1 MTKIRLPAQ
10 HAPYERMAVAQVEFA
25 RPFQA
30 GPGAAMSE
38 EEVVGAMLVLET
50 RYSSQLH
57 IVTAYP
63 LDAVVIETIQATI
76 NGQQVN
82 IAF

>member
-1 MTKIRLPAQ
+1 
-10 HAPYERMAVAQVEFA
+10 MAVAQVEFA
-25 RPFQA
+25 LPFQG

-38 EEVVGAMLVLET
+38 QEVVGAMLVLET

-63 LDAVVIETIQATI
+63 LDAVAIETIQATI
-76 NGQQVN
+76 DGKRVD
-82 IAF
+82 ITF